1 MSEQQQAATRRLSGS
16 AVGLIIVGSLAV
28 VLAMIF
34 VYDPSLAPEF
44 DPVLLLAYLIPL
56 FGIGAA
62 LSLSVNYLR
71 GERSELDPPLV
82 EYRSTVSVPGTS
94 IDADLT
100 GTTAD
105 GPLGRYKRIGA
116 VRKRLRS
123 VLDDVLARTAV
134 PEADREAAVESGDW
148 TDDRIAAGFFRS
160 GTPFTRGERLRMR
173 FTGEHALVV
182 QVYHAIDAIADRLG
196 VTERDW
202 DSPKQDAARS
212 TIDEGWVGRLSEVDL
227 DSRDTDRLRIVTALT
242 LLVVGIGV
250 LLNAGTL
257 VLAGVVGLGPL
268 ALRYVGSAPT
278 PQLQI
283 ERTIDDTDPDPG
295 EKVRVTVTITNVG
308 DRFGF
313 DLRYLD
319 GVAPGLTV
327 VDGSPRHGTA
337 LRPGASTKFAY
348 VVEAERGEHAFEDGL
363 LVSRDASGAVERVG
377 HLDVSGETR
386 LRCEPKPTGDLSVPV
401 RAKTN
406 SNVGRVVTDVGGSGL
421 EFHSIRE
428 YRSGD
433 PLKRIDWN
441 RVARGGQPAT
451 MQFREEQAA
460 TVVLLLDARSEAFI
474 APGRDAPSAIER
486 SLGAIADVFHSRLD
500 SDDRVGLGALG
511 AEDCW
516 LAPSAGH
523 GHWAL
528 AKRLLTTE
536 STFTEGSDEQ
546 FYPLLE
552 MGRLRKRLPKNA
564 QLVLFS
570 PLADDTAVSM
580 ARRLHA
586 YGYPMTVVAPDATA
600 TATPGQ
606 TVAHLERRL
615 RLSQLRDADVR
626 VIDWQSGEPLGIAI
640 NRAQR
645 RWSR

>member
-1 MSEQQQAATRRLSGS
+1 MSERAATESLSGS
-16 AVGLIIVGSLAV
+16 TLGLIVVGSLAV
-28 VLAMIF
+28 VLAIVF
-34 VYDPSLAPEF
+34 IYDPGLAPAF
-44 DPVLLLAYLIPL
+44 DPVLLLAYLMPL
-56 FGIGAA
+56 VGIGAA

-94 IDADLT
+94 VDGDLA

-105 GPLGRYKRIGA
+105 GPLGRYKRISS
-116 VRKRLRS
+116 VRKRLRT
-123 VLDDVLARTAV
+123 VLDGVLTRTAV
-134 PEADREAAVESGDW
+134 SPEDRESTVESGDW
-148 TDDRIAAGFFRS
+148 TDDRIAAGFFQS
-160 GTPFTRGERLRMR
+160 STPFSRSERLRMR
-173 FTGEHALVV
+173 LTGEHALVT
-182 QVYHAIDAIADRLG
+182 QARHAIDAIADRLG
-196 VTERDW
+196 VTDRDW
-202 DSPKQDAARS
+202 GGPEQDGARS
-212 TIDEGWVGRLSEVDL
+212 TIGEGWVGRLSDVD
-227 DSRDTDRLRIVTALT
+227 SQIRETGRLRIVTALT

-250 LLNAGTL
+250 LLDAGTL

-268 ALRYVGSAPT
+268 ALRYVGSTPT
-278 PQLQI
+278 PQLEI
-283 ERTIDDTDPDPG
+283 ERTIDDTEPDPNG
-295 EKVRVTVTITNVG
+295 RVRVTVTVTNVG
-308 DRFGF
+308 DRMGF

-319 GVAPGLTV
+319 GVPPGLTV

-337 LRPGASTKFAY
+337 LQAGASTRFAY
-348 VVEAERGEHAFEDGL
+348 VLEAERGEHAFEDGL
-363 LVSRDASGAVERVG
+363 LVSRDAGGNVEGVG
-377 HLDVSGETR
+377 HLGASGEMR

-401 RAKTN
+401 RAKT
-406 SNVGRVVTDVGGSGL
+406 SPNVGRVVTDVGGSGL
-421 EFHSIRE
+421 EFHSVRE
-428 YRSGD
+428 YRPGD

-441 RVARGGQPAT
+441 RVARGGEPAT
-451 MQFREEQAA
+451 MQFREEHAA
-460 TVVLLLDARSEAFI
+460 TVVLLLDARSDAFV
-474 APGRDAPSAIER
+474 APERDAPSAIER

-511 AEDCW
+511 AADCW
-516 LAPSAGH
+516 LAPGAGH

-536 STFTEGSDEQ
+536 SAFTEGSDET
-546 FYPLLE
+546 FYPVLA

-570 PLADDTAVSM
+570 PLADDTAVMM

-615 RLSQLRDADVR
+615 RLSRLRDADVR
-626 VIDWQSGEPLGIAI
+626 VIDWRPSEPLGIAI